1 MFNKTHAAAFLLI
14 VFSSSLALGKD
25 LSSKELLVQA
35 QSLFEDMEYDAVIP
49 NAEKVIKHPQS
60 TTDEKLNAY
69 LLLGSSLV
77 IVGNQVDAEIPFRS
91 VLRISP
97 NHSLPES
104 ESPKI
109 LSVFNMV
116 KQEEQA
122 ILDQTRA
129 MELSMLL
136 QQMSI
141 IGSIGQNQTGG
152 IPLEFSY
159 RIRDPRGVVDQFQVN
174 YRRQGE
180 KSYSS
185 LALAQDEDGEWTGA
199 VTGEWTENE
208 DGFVM
213 EYQLITTDS
222 VGEKL
227 ISLGT
232 LEEPLHIDMAPGTV
246 AGAVPLYEKV
256 WFWVLT
262 GVAVGTI
269 AATSGYFIH
278 ERLQPQ
284 DGAALLELE

>member
-1 MFNKTHAAAFLLI
+1 MLNKSHAAALMLI
-14 VFSSSLALGKD
+14 ILSSSVAMAQDASPKALLA
-25 LSSKELLVQA
+25 QA
-35 QSLFEDMEYDAVIP
+35 KALFEDMEYDAVIP
-49 NAEKVIKHPQS
+49 QAEKIIAHPKS
-60 TTDEKLNAY
+60 TTHEKLDAY
-69 LLLGSSLV
+69 LLMGSSLV

-97 NHSLPES
+97 NHSLPS
-104 ESPKI
+104 NESPKI

-122 ILDQTRA
+122 IFDQTRA

-141 IGSIGQNQTGG
+141 IGSVEQNQNGG

-159 RIRDPRGVVDQFQVN
+159 RIRDPRGMVDHFQVN

-185 LALAQDEDGEWTGA
+185 LALSQDNSGDWLGA
-199 VTGEWTENE
+199 VTGEWTEND

-213 EYQLITTDS
+213 EYQLVTTDS
-222 VGEKL
+222 LGEKL
-227 ISLGT
+227 ISMGT
-232 LEEPLHIDMAPGTV
+232 QGAPLNIEMAPGTV

-262 GVAVGTI
+262 GVAVSTI

-278 ERLQPQ
+278 ERMQPQ

>member
-1 MFNKTHAAAFLLI
+1 MQNKWIIT
-14 VFSSSLALGKD
+14 
-25 LSSKELLVQA
+25 LLVIWVWLPTNGLA
-35 QSLFEDMEYDAVIP
+35 QTEAGNLLTEAKALFDDMEYDAVIP
-49 NAEKVIKHPQS
+49 KAEKVIAHPQS
-60 TTDEKLNAY
+60 STQEKLDAY

-97 NHSLPES
+97 DHALPEN

-129 MELSMLL
+129 MELSLLL

-141 IGSIGQNQTGG
+141 IGNIEQNQTGG

-159 RIRDPRGVVDQFQVN
+159 KIRDPRGLVDHFQVN

-185 LALAQDEDGEWTGA
+185 LALSQSDSGDWLGA

-208 DGFVM
+208 EGFVL
-213 EYQLITTDS
+213 EYQLVTTDAL
-222 VGEKL
+222 GEKL

-232 LEEPLHIDMAPGTV
+232 QEKPLEINMAPGTV

-256 WFWVLT
+256 WFWVLA
-262 GVAVGTI
+262 GVAVSTI

-278 ERLQPQ
+278 ERMQPQ

>member
-1 MFNKTHAAAFLLI
+1 MFNKQCAVTLILLI
-14 VFSSSLALGKD
+14 LSSSIAMAQDTSPKALLD
-25 LSSKELLVQA
+25 QA
-35 QSLFEDMEYDAVIP
+35 KTLFEDMEYDAVIP
-49 NAEKVIKHPQS
+49 QAEKVIAHPNS
-60 TTDEKLNAY
+60 TTNEKLDAY
-69 LLLGSSLV
+69 LLMGSSLV

-97 NHSLPES
+97 NHSLPTS

-141 IGSIGQNQTGG
+141 IGNVEQNQTGG

-159 RIRDPRGVVDQFQVN
+159 RIRDPRGMVDHFQVN

-180 KSYSS
+180 KNYSS
-185 LALAQDEDGEWTGA
+185 LALSQDNSGDWLGA
-199 VTGEWTENE
+199 VTGEWTEND

-213 EYQLITTDS
+213 EYQLVTTDS
-222 VGEKL
+222 LGEKL
-227 ISLGT
+227 LSMGT
-232 LEEPLHIDMAPGTV
+232 QGVPLNIEMAPGTV

-262 GVAVGTI
+262 GVAVSTI

-278 ERLQPQ
+278 ERMQPQ